1 VPRRP
6 SLDRPRLADRLRDRF
21 AAPVSVIVAPAGFG
35 KTTLLAQAVAESRLA
50 ADRTDRWLTCNADDA
65 AGSAL
70 ADGLCRAMGIPPLA
84 ATDRAVDAVA
94 EAMWHRSP
102 AEVVLVLDDVHEV
115 PASSPG
121 AEVLSRLVAA
131 LPGNGH
137 VLFAGREP
145 PPVAL
150 ARLEVQGHVLRL
162 GEADLRFTDE
172 ELAEFAA
179 HRDVAAGRLAGS
191 GGWPALAELAAS
203 AVPGVEAAYV
213 WEEVLAALDSDRRRD
228 LALLA
233 HVGAFDDALAT
244 AALGR
249 PVDLATLTAD
259 FPLVAT
265 TPSGVRQVHA
275 LWRPYLRA
283 AVDDAEV
290 AEARRRAGLEL
301 ARSGD
306 MAAAVRLLTD
316 AGAWDDVS
324 RVVVDALGADRPP
337 VPGDLVTAWLGR
349 LPSDMT
355 DGSLARLLGAVGA
368 GDTDPVAA
376 GRDLGD
382 AAATYRAD
390 GNQAAELACLAQ
402 LSQLAWWSEQHDRLV
417 EVAGRLFEMEAAGY
431 GAASPLA
438 CLARALIADVTNDSP
453 RTLAELDRIPEGSL
467 AEAWVGLIEWLR
479 STSLNHLGRPGE
491 AYEAAERARAHAD
504 PLHAPVVESARLQA
518 LWFQGRNDEVLRAFP
533 PLVERTEATGLRNYT
548 ALMAAGCCTLLAG
561 AGRVGE
567 AATHLERARR
577 ATTSPMIP
585 LVDVNLA
592 IAEATVRIASGDEAG
607 AAAVL
612 HDYLGRSAP
621 LDTGLAAFP
630 QRRTLAVWYVLV
642 PDSRAAW
649 DAADLGPAFA
659 VARDLARAVVAVRRG
674 GRPPRPGPEPPAP
687 GVVRAHLP
695 LPWATELA
703 LAQIAAGHA
712 AGWQLLDALWPAA
725 QPYVRRHAVR
735 AGGDGPTGGDGHA
748 GAPLGRPARTALAR
762 LPVPPPGRLELR
774 LLGPVELVRDGV
786 PVDAPDWRRERVRS
800 LLAHLV
806 LQRPV
811 GRERLA
817 DDLWPA
823 LDADSQ
829 LHNLR
834 VNLAH
839 LLRVL
844 EPERPERDASFLV
857 RPHGGGLMLHR
868 GEWFTADIWR
878 FDDFWRRAVEAD
890 RDGAPAAALDAMRAA
905 VALWR
910 DDPSE
915 LAAES
920 WAVAEVEERRLRVV
934 TLAVRAGELLL
945 ASGEPDEARHLGA
958 VALRVDPWS
967 PRAHHVVVS
976 ALAALDDTAA
986 ARRALDRYRDTLT
999 ELGVRPADQA
1009 RKLEPLARLLPLDA
1023 EPAHPV

>member
-1 VPRRP
+1 V
-6 SLDRPRLADRLRDRF
+6 
-21 AAPVSVIVAPAGFG
+21 PVSVVVAPAGFG

-50 ADRTDRWLTCNADDA
+50 GDGADRIDRWLTCNADDA

-70 ADGLCRAMGIPPLA
+70 ADGLCRAMDVA
-84 ATDRAVDAVA
+84 APIGPAGPAAADAAVDAVA

-121 AEVLSRLVAA
+121 AELLAKLVAA

-162 GEADLRFTDE
+162 GEADLLFTDD

-179 HRDVAAGRLAGS
+179 RRRVAAGRLAGC

-213 WEEVLAALDSDRRRD
+213 WEEVLAALDPDRRRD

-233 HVGAFDDALAT
+233 DIGAFDDALAT

-249 PVDLATLTAD
+249 PVDLAALTAD

-283 AVDDAEV
+283 AVDDEEV

-368 GDTDPVAA
+368 GDADPVAA
-376 GRDLGD
+376 GRDLGE
-382 AAATYRAD
+382 AAATFRAD
-390 GNQAAELACLAQ
+390 GNQAGELACLAQ

-417 EVAGRLFEMEAAGY
+417 EVAARLFEMEAAGY

-453 RTLAELDRIPEGSL
+453 RTLAELDRIPAGSL
-467 AEAWVGLIEWLR
+467 AQAWVGLVEWLR

-491 AYEAAERARAHAD
+491 AHEAAERARAHAD

-518 LWFQGRNDEVLRAFP
+518 LWFQGRVDEVLRAFP
-533 PLVERTEATGLRNYT
+533 PLVERTAATGLRNYT
-548 ALMAAGCCTLLAG
+548 ALMAASCCTLLAG
-561 AGRVGE
+561 AGRAGE
-567 AATHLERARR
+567 AAPHLERARR
-577 ATTSPMIP
+577 ATTSPAIP

-592 IAEATVRIASGDEAG
+592 IAEATVRVASGDEAG
-607 AAAVL
+607 AAAL
-612 HDYLGRSAP
+612 LRDYLGRSAP

-642 PDSRAAW
+642 PDSRPAW

-659 VARDLARAVVAVRRG
+659 VGRNLARAVVAVRQD
-674 GRPPRPGPEPPAP
+674 GRLPPGTPEPEP

-703 LAQIAAGHA
+703 LAEIAAGRG
-712 AGWQLLDALWPAA
+712 AGWDLLDALWPGA
-725 QPYVRRHAVR
+725 QSWVRRHA
-735 AGGDGPTGGDGHA
+735 GDA
-748 GAPLGRPARTALAR
+748 SAPLSRPARTALAR
-762 LPVPPPGRLELR
+762 LPVPPAGRLELR
-774 LLGPVELVRDGV
+774 LLGPVELARDGV

-817 DDLWPA
+817 ADLWPTF
-823 LDADSQ
+823 DADSQ
-829 LHNLR
+829 LRNLR

-844 EPERPERDASFLV
+844 EPSRSERDASFLV

-878 FDDFWRRAVEAD
+878 FDDLCRQAVDAD

-920 WAVAEVEERRLRVV
+920 WALAEVEERRLRVV
-934 TLAVRAGELLL
+934 ALAVRAGELLL
-945 ASGEPDEARHLGA
+945 ARGEPDEARHLGA

-976 ALAALDDTAA
+976 AHAALDDTAA

-999 ELGVRPADQA
+999 ELGVPPADRA
-1009 RKLEPLARLLPLDA
+1009 RKLEPLARLVLPQ
-1023 EPAHPV
+1023 PIG